1 MEGEQMLMNPLSNA
15 EREFEDHERELWR
28 ELMARVEG
36 SVPGGATVGEAIEA
50 MQKAAAEDPEIKEL
64 LLRAISVATLGG
76 GTYLRERLEG
86 SLPPSLAGEPVY
98 RLTDHPTKPIVQEE
112 IRLMDRLRREIDARI
127 GSEVEGAERRA
138 RIRDLLDEDEELA
151 ALAERLDKL
160 SQSHDESVMLGLAK
174 LAEEE
179 EGEEDEPEP

>member
-1 MEGEQMLMNPLSNA
+1 MLMNPLSNA
-15 EREFEDHERELWR
+15 EREFEDHERELWQ
-28 ELMARVEG
+28 ELMARMEG
-36 SVPGGATVGEAIEA
+36 SVPEGATVGEAIEA
-50 MQKAAAEDPEIKEL
+50 MQKAAAEDPEIREL
-64 LLRAISVATLGG
+64 LLRATSVATLGG

-86 SLPPSLAGEPVY
+86 TLPLPPEGEPVY
-98 RLTDHPTKPIVQEE
+98 QLTDHPTKGIVQEE

-127 GSEVEGAERRA
+127 DPAVKGAERRA
-138 RIRDLLDEDEELA
+138 RIRELLDEDEELA

-179 EGEEDEPEP
+179 VEEEDEEEPEL

>member
-1 MEGEQMLMNPLSNA
+1 MNPLSNV
-15 EREFEDHERELWR
+15 EREFEDHERELWK
-28 ELMARVEG
+28 ELMARMEG
-36 SVPGGATVGEAIEA
+36 SVPEGATVGEAIEA
-50 MQKAAAEDPEIKEL
+50 MQRAAVEDPEIKEL
-64 LLRAISVATLGG
+64 LFRAISVATLGG

-86 SLPPSLAGEPVY
+86 PLALPPEGEPVY
-98 RLTDHPTKPIVQEE
+98 RLTDQPTKPIVQEE

-127 GSEVEGAERRA
+127 GPEVEGAERRA
-138 RIRDLLDEDEELA
+138 RIRELLDEDEELA

-179 EGEEDEPEP
+179 AEEEGEDELEL